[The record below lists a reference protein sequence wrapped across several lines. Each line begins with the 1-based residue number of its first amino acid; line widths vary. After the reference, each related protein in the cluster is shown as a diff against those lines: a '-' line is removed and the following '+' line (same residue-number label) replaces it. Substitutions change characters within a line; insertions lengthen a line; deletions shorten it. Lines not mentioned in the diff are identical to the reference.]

1 VLHGGSGGSTRIE
14 LLGRTFEHPI
24 LVAPLAHQRL
34 AHSDGE
40 CATAR
45 AAAAQE
51 AGLVVSTLSSTTM
64 EEVAA
69 AAGPRR
75 WFQLYFQPE
84 RAHTLDLVR
93 RAEAAGYEAI
103 VVTVDAPLSG
113 LRNREQRI
121 GFRFPDGVSAVNL
134 ANYPAK
140 APPAEVRSVVFDY
153 FLAMAPHWGDVEWLV
168 ANTRLPVLI
177 KGILT
182 DDDAVAA
189 VDRGA
194 AGVIVSNHGGRTLD
208 TLPATFDVLQGIVD
222 RIAGRVPV
230 LIDGGVRRGTDVLKC
245 LAAGAAA
252 VLVGRPIV
260 CGLAVA
266 GALGVSHV
274 LRLLRDELEM
284 AMALTGCKTPADADR
299 RMLRRAGSA

>member
-1 VLHGGSGGSTRIE
+1 
-14 LLGRTFEHPI
+14 
-24 LVAPLAHQRL
+24 
-34 AHSDGE
+34 
-40 CATAR
+40 
-45 AAAAQE
+45 
-51 AGLVVSTLSSTTM
+51 
-64 EEVAA
+64 
-69 AAGPRR
+69 
-75 WFQLYFQPE
+75 
-84 RAHTLDLVR
+84 
-93 RAEAAGYEAI
+93 
-103 VVTVDAPLSG
+103 
-113 LRNREQRI
+113 
-121 GFRFPDGVSAVNL
+121 
-134 ANYPAK
+134 
-140 APPAEVRSVVFDY
+140 
-153 FLAMAPHWGDVEWLV
+153 MAPHWGDVEWLV

-299 RMLRRAGSA
+299 RLLRRPGSA